1 MIIDNV
7 KLLRRPVENQEI
19 LSEKI
24 MFNKLL
30 ITLITIF
37 IIFFAYRWF
46 IFDINNY
53 KANLEQLI
61 SEKANVEFRISGKL
75 SLDLGINPTLNAEKL
90 SIRKNNLLV
99 LSPKH
104 FIPMFHY
111 LKFYKGG
118 LILIRSII
126 KIQVLWTKHR

>member
-1 MIIDNV
+1 
-7 KLLRRPVENQEI
+7 
-19 LSEKI
+19 

-37 IIFFAYRWF
+37 IIFFVYILF

-75 SLDLGINPTLNAEKL
+75 SLDLGINSTLNAEKL

-99 LSPKH
+99 LESET
-104 FIPMFHY
+104 
-111 LKFYKGG
+111 FYSNVSLSQVLQGG
-118 LILIRSII
+118 LILIRFNY
-126 KIQVLWTKHR
+126 